1 MSSTPSIG
9 AGRSQDEVTV
19 DSAREVTDVLTV
31 LEDEECRSILAE
43 TSESAYSVNEL
54 AEECDIPLST
64 AYRKVDRLADAG
76 LIEEQIRL
84 STSGKHTSEY
94 RLAVHDIQ
102 ISIGGDAG
110 IELSLV
116 SPNTEEVSGRML
128 AGAD

>member
-9 AGRSQDEVTV
+9 TGRSQKELTIDSAGEVT
-19 DSAREVTDVLTV
+19 EVLTV

-43 TSESAYSVNEL
+43 TSESPYSVNEL

-94 RLAVHDIQ
+94 RLAVNDIQ
-102 ISIGGDAG
+102 ISIGSDAG

>member
-9 AGRSQDEVTV
+9 TGRREWTID
-19 DSAREVTDVLTV
+19 DSGEVTDILTV

-43 TSESAYSVNEL
+43 TSQGTYSVNEL
-54 AEECDIPLST
+54 AEACDIPLST

-76 LIEEQIRL
+76 MIEEQIRL

-94 RLAVHDIQ
+94 RLAVSDIQ
-102 ISIGGDAG
+102 IAIGGETG
-110 IELSLV
+110 IELSLE
-116 SPNTEEVSGRML
+116 SAGTEDVSGPIL